1 MAACL
6 PAIVIAGGITATV
19 VAKLSCRGQIAY
31 ARSRNVVEYTVG
43 AVRRV
48 RHEYLS
54 FITPNK
60 FMSFSLKQ
68 LACLIT
74 R

>member
-31 ARSRNVVEYTVG
+31 AE
-43 AVRRV
+43 A
-48 RHEYLS
+48 EMFLS
-54 FITPNK
+54 T
-60 FMSFSLKQ
+60 Q
-68 LACLIT
+68 LEPLEE
-74 R
+74 